1 MINLD
6 TLRKSKGHVLALVDE
21 KTGKYEPI
29 NADVVE
35 VIRCKDCK
43 YWVYKAITYASA
55 DPYLESYPHCFH
67 QDGNWYCG
75 DAEREEE

>member
-35 VIRCKDCK
+35 VIRCKDCIFFK
-43 YWVYKAITYASA
+43 HIDTLFYKNDMCTVHDRGIM
-55 DPYLESYPHCFH
+55 PESDFCS
-67 QDGNWYCG
+67 W
-75 DAEREEE
+75 AERKEE